1 VRKETLVNNKTPP
14 HPLFFVSADSK
25 RLRGTI
31 TEVKILKDLRCFWKE
46 ADIDFMGVSENEI
59 KGASEVRILK
69 ELLDG
74 RDKGKIL
81 KGLTLRA
88 RRTQRGD
95 MNRESGPRKDCSVE
109 FKENSSKICTKC
121 QYKDV

>member
-14 HPLFFVSADSK
+14 PFFVSADSK

-31 TEVKILKDLRCFWKE
+31 TEVKILNDLRCFWKE
-46 ADIDFMGVSENEI
+46 ADVDFMEVNENEI
-59 KGASEVRILK
+59 KGASEVRMLK

-81 KGLTLRA
+81 KDLTLRA
-88 RRTQRGD
+88 RRTLRGD
-95 MNRESGPRKDCSVE
+95 KNRWSGPRKDCSVE
-109 FKENSSKICTKC
+109 FKGNYSKICTKC